1 MAEKE
6 IGNLAELAAF
16 VAEHKVVVADFYATW
31 CGPCVRIGPHV
42 HKKSHETG
50 IALAKINVDV
60 AEDVSATHG
69 IQAMPT
75 FKVFTWENGK
85 VETSLTKTGGSPEV
99 VNAMFTHAVGK
110 K

>member
-1 MAEKE
+1 MAEAE
-6 IGNLAELAAF
+6 IGNLAQLSAF
-16 VAEHKVVVADFYATW
+16 VEQHKVVVADFYATW

-75 FKVFTWENGK
+75 FKVFTWANGK
-85 VETSLTKTGGSPEV
+85 VETSLTKTGGSEAV
-99 VNAMFTHAVGK
+99 VNEIYTHALTK